1 MRTRLLA
8 LDIDGTLLDPYG
20 KLPGGVRRAVG
31 AALERG
37 LQVVLCT
44 GRRFRTALPTARA
57 LALSGP
63 IVVHNG
69 VLVKDLETGETELDR
84 YLPEELYREMLA
96 LMRELGPP
104 LVYVDAFHEQT
115 DIVTEAHP
123 RAHPI
128 QCEYLDDN
136 DEYTRVVEDLTA
148 SAHARAILMS
158 TMGDLQD
165 LEPLRQR
172 AEARF
177 GERILSH
184 VLINKVYR
192 GHILEFLA
200 PDSGKWATLVRLAA
214 RQGIAPEEIAA
225 VGDDANDVDMIR
237 GAGLG
242 IAMGN
247 AVAEARAA
255 ADMVVRSNAEG
266 GAIEAIERVLLEK

>member
-20 KLPGGVRRAVG
+20 KLPDGVRRAVE
-31 AALERG
+31 AAVDRG

-57 LALSGP
+57 LALTGP
-63 IVVHNG
+63 ILVHNG
-69 VLVKDLETGETELDR
+69 VVVKDLETGHTELER
-84 YLPEELYREMLA
+84 YFPEELYRETLA
-96 LMRELGPP
+96 MMRELGPP
-104 LVYVDAFHEQT
+104 LVYVDSFHERM
-115 DIVTEAHP
+115 DIVTEARD

-128 QCEYLDDN
+128 QGEYIDDN
-136 DEYTRVVEDLTA
+136 GEFTRVVDDLTETT
-148 SAHARAILMS
+148 HARAILMS

-165 LEPLRQR
+165 LEPLRRQ
-172 AEARF
+172 AQERF
-177 GERILSH
+177 GERLLSH

-192 GHILEFLA
+192 GHILEFLS
-200 PDSGKWATLVRLAA
+200 PNSGKWAMLVRLAA
-214 RQGIAPEEIAA
+214 RAGIVPEEIAA
-225 VGDDANDVDMIR
+225 VGDDTNDVDMIR

-255 ADMVVRSNAEG
+255 ADVVVRSNAEG
-266 GAIEAIERVLLEK
+266 GAIEAIERVMLRA